1 MRIACN
7 AGRDTRQSVCTRL
20 RKIKDMLLKRF
31 RYHGIDASDRWQE
44 IWGRAEL
51 RGDLIKM
58 FESAFESAMAEAQE
72 SSQGGRKR
80 RRVSCQ
86 IVNSKALWRILGDL
100 GDLGGR

>member
-1 MRIACN
+1 
-7 AGRDTRQSVCTRL
+7 
-20 RKIKDMLLKRF
+20 MLLKCS
-31 RYHGIDASDRWQE
+31 RYHGIGASDRWQE
-44 IWGRAEL
+44 IWGRAEP

-86 IVNSKALWRILGDL
+86 LVSSDALCWSILGDL
-100 GDLGGR
+100 GDLGDLGEFPSN